1 MDGTWKAPLREAME
15 SVAAQVDEAFE
26 RFAGELLDDPWKSL
40 EHYARVIL
48 KQTTFDSW
56 LEEEGA
62 APMDIDRR
70 LQLQSLFEAEAER
83 QRMFTSC
90 GWFFED
96 FDRIEP
102 RNNVM
107 YAAHAIW
114 LAERAS
120 SDDLYQDSA
129 SAFGKVASP
138 RTGLRVDDVFSSAF
152 YRFGNRS

>member
-1 MDGTWKAPLREAME
+1 ME
-15 SVAAQVDEAFE
+15 SVASTVDEVFE
-26 RFAGELLDDPWKSL
+26 RFAGDLMDDPWKSL
-40 EHYARVIL
+40 ERYARVIL

-56 LEEEGA
+56 LEEESA
-62 APMDIDRR
+62 TPMDIDSR

-90 GWFFED
+90 GWFFKD

-120 SDDLYQDSA
+120 SDDLYQDA
-129 SAFGKVASP
+129 PRGFGKVVSP
-138 RTGLRVDDVFSSAF
+138 STGLRGDDVFSSAF